1 MNSDLQGRKILVLG
15 AGTWQLPYILKA
27 KELGL
32 RVYATDWSACAP
44 GAKHADVFEPIDL
57 KNREATL
64 SFARR
69 NHVEA
74 VFTSAD
80 IGVTTAAFVANEL
93 ALIFHSNAVAFS
105 ATNKLAMRNKAW
117 EAGLGTPKYK
127 AVENVIDAL
136 EAAGEIG
143 FPLIIKPVDNCSSRG
158 VRYVSNVADLKNW
171 FSESLSAS
179 FTGKVLLEE
188 FMTGTEGSVEAVVDN
203 GATIVLGVCDKVKSP
218 LPYRYDVLLN
228 YPGEYTNHEYG
239 LICDFTR
246 NLVRA
251 FEIKSGIVHIEF
263 IVDEDSVKLIE
274 FAARGCGS
282 KVVTHLIPAMTGF
295 DVMDYLLNSSFG
307 KRKQISITKN
317 LSGALKFIMLEPGT
331 IKEIGGID
339 EVRRMDGIVDMDVER
354 KVGDTIS
361 EIRDGRS
368 RPAYILAVGKDR
380 TDVANKLSGALAKLK
395 VTYQ

>member
-1 MNSDLQGRKILVLG
+1 
-15 AGTWQLPYILKA
+15 
-27 KELGL
+27 
-32 RVYATDWSACAP
+32 
-44 GAKHADVFEPIDL
+44 
-57 KNREATL
+57 
-64 SFARR
+64 
-69 NHVEA
+69 
-74 VFTSAD
+74 
-80 IGVTTAAFVANEL
+80 
-93 ALIFHSNAVAFS
+93 
-105 ATNKLAMRNKAW
+105 
-117 EAGLGTPKYK
+117 
-127 AVENVIDAL
+127 
-136 EAAGEIG
+136 
-143 FPLIIKPVDNCSSRG
+143 
-158 VRYVSNVADLKNW
+158 
-171 FSESLSAS
+171 
-179 FTGKVLLEE
+179 
-188 FMTGTEGSVEAVVDN
+188 MTGTEGSVEAVVDN

-239 LICDFTR
+239 LIRDFTR

-380 TDVANKLSGALAKLK
+380 TDVANRLSGALAKLK